1 MVSIQSSALKPQYSA
16 WPPRKV
22 ATLMTSLQ
30 ANKRPTLCLID
41 GSAYIYR
48 AYFALPTLNNSKG
61 LQTNAVYGFT
71 TTLLKIIREHKPDGL
86 AVAFDEKGPTLRHEE
101 FKEYK
106 AQRPPM
112 PDGMKTQIPYIY
124 RVVEALNIPAV
135 RQAGYEA
142 DDLIGTLARQAE
154 QAGYDI
160 VIVTGDKDMLQLVTP
175 HVRIYDPVKDK
186 WSGEAECVAK
196 FGVEPSRVIEVMG
209 LMGDSS
215 DNIPGVKGVGEKTA
229 MKLIAQFGTIDELL
243 QRLDEVAPS
252 RVRMLL
258 TEQADQA
265 RLSRKLATIDT
276 RSPVQFHPESYQLKP
291 PHDDQLTD
299 LLRELEFTSLLK
311 SLQPTQ
317 KQPEAKFHATVTIE
331 DETTARRFV
340 DGVPK
345 AGPLGVHC
353 LLTRQPGI
361 GADVLGLTLSTGGQ
375 TGFIPI
381 DVHTFMRPIIS
392 VLHDV
397 HRPKIVHD
405 LKATLLALH
414 RVGVT
419 LAPPYIDTMIADYLL
434 NPNRRDHSLDTI
446 MLERLGKRLESEK
459 REKTQPQS
467 LFEVDTGSREAAAE
481 AAAALVEV
489 EPILREQL
497 TEQGSLKLFTEV
509 EMPLVPVLADIERNG
524 FLLDVEGLHELSKEL
539 ERELDR
545 MMETITRLAGGEFNI
560 NSPKQLATVLFEKLG
575 LKPLRKTKTGYSTD
589 EDTLT
594 QLAVQHELP
603 AQILSYRSLS
613 KLRSTYVDALPE
625 LVHPETKRLHTSL
638 NQTVAATGRL
648 SSTDPNLQNIPVKG
662 DYGLRI
668 REAFIAP
675 KGHELLCADYSQIEP
690 RILAHLSQDPRL
702 LSVFTKGE
710 DIHMATAMEI
720 FGLPSG
726 QITRDM
732 RRAAKTVVFGIVYGI
747 SPFGLSQNLGVS
759 QPEAK
764 KYIDT
769 FFERFPSV
777 RALMDRNIAE
787 GREKGYT
794 TTILGRRRPIPELQS
809 SDPVQRGFGER
820 MAVNSPIQGSAADLI
835 KVAMINVHR
844 TLRDELPHV
853 KTILQVHDELIFEV
867 PDHDLEEA
875 KRLVKQEMEGVGKQL
890 GLSVPLKVDLGV
902 GKNWRV
908 AHP

>member
-1 MVSIQSSALKPQYSA
+1 MSDSTDA
-16 WPPRKV
+16 RKI
-22 ATLMTSLQ
+22 LY
-30 ANKRPTLCLID
+30 LID

-48 AYFALPTLNNSKG
+48 AFFALPALNNSKG
-61 LQTNAVYGFT
+61 LQTNAVYGFM
-71 TTLLKIIREHKPDGL
+71 TTLLKIIREHTPDGL

-101 FKEYK
+101 FKAYK

-112 PDGMKTQIPYIY
+112 PDGMKAQIPYIH

-135 RQAGYEA
+135 KQVGYEA

-154 QAGYDI
+154 HAGYDV
-160 VIVTGDKDMLQLVTP
+160 VIVTGDKDMLQLLTP

-186 WSGEAECVAK
+186 WSGDAECVAK
-196 FGVEPSRVIEVMG
+196 FGVGPGRVVEVMG
-209 LMGDSS
+209 LMGDAS
-215 DNIPGVKGVGEKTA
+215 DNIPGVKGIGEKTA
-229 MKLIAQFGTIDELL
+229 MKLIAQFGTIEELL
-243 QRLDEVAPS
+243 RRLDEVTPA
-252 RVRMLL
+252 RIKALL
-258 TEQADQA
+258 TEQAENA

-276 RSPVQFHPESYQLKP
+276 QSPVEFHPDSYRIKP
-291 PHDDQLTD
+291 PHDEQLTD

-311 SLQPTQ
+311 SLQSSPKQQELTTQ
-317 KQPEAKFHATVTIE
+317 DIAAIE
-331 DETTARRFV
+331 DEAAAQRFV
-340 DGVPK
+340 DGLPK
-345 AGPLGVHC
+345 NTPLGLHC
-353 LLTRQPGI
+353 LLAGQPGVHT
-361 GADVLGLTLSTGGQ
+361 DVLGMALSTGEH
-375 TGFIPI
+375 TAFIPI
-381 DVHTFMRPIIS
+381 DVHTFMRPIMPL
-392 VLHDV
+392 LHDPYRTKV
-397 HRPKIVHD
+397 VHD
-405 LKATLLALH
+405 LKATLLAFH
-414 RVGVT
+414 RIGVT
-419 LAPPYIDTMIADYLL
+419 LAPPYVDTMIADYLL
-434 NPNRRDHSLDTI
+434 NPNRRDHGLETVA
-446 MLERLGKRLESEK
+446 LERLGKRLGSETHAK
-459 REKTQPQS
+459 AQPQS
-467 LFEVDTGSREAAAE
+467 LFEIDTGSREAAAE
-481 AAAALVEV
+481 AATTLAKLEPLLRDRLV
-489 EPILREQL
+489 
-497 TEQGSLKLFTEV
+497 EQGSSKLFTDV
-509 EMPLVPVLADIERNG
+509 EMPLVPILAEIERNG

-539 ERELDR
+539 EQELDR
-545 MMETITRLAGGEFNI
+545 MLESITRSAGESFNI

-594 QLAVQHELP
+594 QLATQHELP
-603 AQILSYRSLS
+603 AQILNYRSLS
-613 KLRSTYVDALPE
+613 KLKSTYVDALPE
-625 LVHPETKRLHTSL
+625 LVRPETKRLHTSL

-668 REAFIAP
+668 REAFVVP

-690 RILAHLSQDPRL
+690 RILAHLSQDARL

-720 FGLPSG
+720 FGLPSS

-747 SPFGLSQNLGVS
+747 SPFGLSQNLGVP

-769 FFERFPSV
+769 FFERFSAV

-809 SDPVQRGFGER
+809 GDPAQRGFGER

-835 KVAMINVHR
+835 KVAMITVHKK
-844 TLRDELPHV
+844 LHDELPHV
-853 KTILQVHDELIFEV
+853 KMILQVHDELIFEV
-867 PDHDLEEA
+867 PDHVLEEA
-875 KRLVKQEMEGVGKQL
+875 KRLVKQEMEDVGKQL

>member
-1 MVSIQSSALKPQYSA
+1 
-16 WPPRKV
+16 
-22 ATLMTSLQ
+22 MTSPTDR
-30 ANKRPTLCLID
+30 RPTLYLID

-48 AYFALPTLNNSKG
+48 AFFALPALNNSKG

-71 TTLLKIIREHKPDGL
+71 TMLLKIIRERQPDGL

-112 PDGMKTQIPYIY
+112 PDGMKAQIPYIH
-124 RVVEALNIPAV
+124 RVVEALAIPGL

-142 DDLIGTLARQAE
+142 DDLIGTLARKAE
-154 QAGYDI
+154 QAGYDV
-160 VIVTGDKDMLQLVTP
+160 VIVTGDKDMFQLLTP

-186 WSGEAECVAK
+186 WFGEAECIER
-196 FGVEPSRVIEVMG
+196 FGVEPGRVVEIMG
-209 LMGDSS
+209 LMGDAT
-215 DNIPGVKGVGEKTA
+215 DNIPGVKGIGEKTA
-229 MKLIAQFGTIDELL
+229 MKLISQFHTIEELL
-243 QRLDEVAPS
+243 RRVEEVTPA
-252 RVRMLL
+252 RAKTLL
-258 TEQADQA
+258 TEQADNA
-265 RLSRKLATIDT
+265 RLSRKLATIETD
-276 RSPVQFHPESYQLKP
+276 SPVAFDQEALHIKP
-291 PHDDQLTD
+291 AHMDQLSA

-311 SLQPTQ
+311 SLQASDELPKKEQ
-317 KQPEAKFHATVTIE
+317 AAAERIESEKAAHA
-331 DETTARRFV
+331 FV
-340 DGVPK
+340 ESLPK
-345 AGPLGVHC
+345 GATLAVRCLLAGGTGVHAEV
-353 LLTRQPGI
+353 QGI
-361 GADVLGLTLSTGGQ
+361 ALSTGDK
-375 TGFIPI
+375 TAYIPL
-381 DVHTFMRPIIS
+381 DVHDYMRSITS
-392 VLHDV
+392 LLHEPT
-397 HRPKIVHD
+397 RTKAAHD
-405 LKATLLALH
+405 LKATLLAFH
-414 RVGVT
+414 RIGIT
-419 LAPPYIDTMIADYLL
+419 LAAPYADTMVADYLL
-434 NPNRRDHSLDTI
+434 HPNRRDHQLDTLALELLDHRMGAHGKAQSAPTSLFDETSGSSDEAAECASVIAKITPI
-446 MLERLGKRLESEK
+446 MLE
-459 REKTQPQS
+459 Q
-467 LFEVDTGSREAAAE
+467 
-481 AAAALVEV
+481 
-489 EPILREQL
+489 LRG
-497 TEQGSLKLFTEV
+497 QGSLKLFQEV
-509 EMPLVPVLADIERNG
+509 EMPLVPVLAEIERNG
-524 FLLDVEGLHELSKEL
+524 FLLDVEGLHALSKEL
-539 ERELDR
+539 ERDLDR
-545 MMETITRLAGGEFNI
+545 MMESIAAVAGGEFNI
-560 NSPKQLATVLFEKLG
+560 NSPKQLATVLFDKLG

-594 QLAVQHELP
+594 QLATQHDLP

-613 KLRSTYVDALPE
+613 KLKSTYVDALPE
-625 LVHPETKRLHTSL
+625 LIHPDTKRLHTSL

-702 LSVFTKGE
+702 LAVFAKGD

-720 FGLPSG
+720 FDLPSS

-747 SPFGLSQNLGVS
+747 SPFGLSQNIGVS
-759 QPEAK
+759 QAEAK

-769 FFERFPSV
+769 FFEKFAAV

-809 SDPVQRGFGER
+809 GDPVQRGFGER

-844 TLRDELPHV
+844 VLHHDLPHV
-853 KTILQVHDELIFEV
+853 KMILQVHDELIFEV

-875 KRLVKQEMEGVGKQL
+875 KRLVKHEMEAVGQQL

>member
-1 MVSIQSSALKPQYSA
+1 MSDSNTT
-16 WPPRKV
+16 RK
-22 ATLMTSLQ
+22 TLY
-30 ANKRPTLCLID
+30 LID

-48 AYFALPTLNNSKG
+48 AFFALPALNNSKG

-112 PDGMKTQIPYIY
+112 PDGMKSQIPYIHQ
-124 RVVEALNIPAV
+124 VVEALNIPV
-135 RQAGYEA
+135 VKQAGYEA

-154 QAGYDI
+154 QVGYDV
-160 VIVTGDKDMLQLVTP
+160 VIVTGDKDMLQLVTS

-186 WSGEAECVAK
+186 WSGDAECVAK

-209 LMGDSS
+209 LMGDTS
-215 DNIPGVKGVGEKTA
+215 DNIPGVKGIGEKTA

-243 QRLDEVAPS
+243 HRLDEVTPT
-252 RVRMLL
+252 RVKTLL

-276 RSPVQFHPESYQLKP
+276 QSPVEFHPESYRIKP
-291 PHDDQLTD
+291 PHETQLVE

-311 SLQPTQ
+311 SLQPSP
-317 KQPEAKFHATVTIE
+317 KQPEKKTQATAVIE
-331 DETTARRFV
+331 DEAAAQRFA
-340 DGVPK
+340 DSIPND
-345 AGPLGVHC
+345 GPLGVRC
-353 LLTRQPGI
+353 LFNGQSGVH
-361 GADVLGLTLSTGGQ
+361 ADLRGLALSTGEQ
-375 TGFIPI
+375 TAFIPI
-381 DVHTFMRPIIS
+381 DIHSFMRPILP
-392 VLHDV
+392 VLHDT
-397 HRPKIVHD
+397 HRPKVVHD
-405 LKATLLALH
+405 LKATLLAFH
-414 RVGVT
+414 RLGVT
-419 LAPPYIDTMIADYLL
+419 LAPPYVDTMIADYLL
-434 NPNRRDHSLDTI
+434 HPNRRDHSLNTI
-446 MLERLGKRLESEK
+446 MLEWIGAQSGSSK
-459 REKTQPQS
+459 QQNAGPQS
-467 LFEVDTGSREAAAE
+467 LFEIDTGSREEATE
-481 AAAALVEV
+481 AATALARL
-489 EPILREQL
+489 EPILIEQL
-497 TEQGSLKLFTEV
+497 KDQGSLKLFTEV

-524 FLLDVEGLHELSKEL
+524 FLLDVDGLHTLSQEL

-545 MMETITRLAGGEFNI
+545 MMETIARLAGGEFNI

-594 QLAVQHELP
+594 QLASQHELP
-603 AQILSYRSLS
+603 DQILSYRSLS
-613 KLRSTYVDALPE
+613 KLKSTYVDALPQ

-668 REAFIAP
+668 REAFVVP
-675 KGHELLCADYSQIEP
+675 KEHELLCADYSQIEP

-702 LSVFTKGE
+702 LSVFAKGE

-720 FGLPSG
+720 FSLPSS

-759 QPEAK
+759 QAESK

-769 FFERFPSV
+769 FFERFAAV

-809 SDPVQRGFGER
+809 NDPAQRGFGER

-835 KVAMINVHR
+835 KVAMINVHKK
-844 TLRDELPHV
+844 LHEELPHV
-853 KTILQVHDELIFEV
+853 KMILQVHDELIFEV

-875 KRLVKQEMEGVGKQL
+875 KRLVKNEMEGVGKQL
-890 GLSVPLKVDLGV
+890 HLSVPLKVDLGV

>member
-1 MVSIQSSALKPQYSA
+1 MTAPQ
-16 WPPRKV
+16 
-22 ATLMTSLQ
+22 ATS
-30 ANKRPTLCLID
+30 RPTLYLID

-48 AYFALPTLNNSKG
+48 AFFALPALNNSKG

-112 PDGMKTQIPYIY
+112 PDGMKTQIPYIH

-154 QAGYDI
+154 QAGYD
-160 VIVTGDKDMLQLVTP
+160 VMIVTGDKDMLQLLTP
-175 HVRIYDPVKDK
+175 HVRIYDPVKNK
-186 WSGEAECVAK
+186 WSGEVECRER
-196 FGVEPSRVIEVMG
+196 FGVEPARVVEVMG
-209 LMGDSS
+209 LMGDTS
-215 DNIPGVKGVGEKTA
+215 DNIPGVKGIGEKTA

-243 QRLDEVAPS
+243 NRLDEVTPA
-252 RVRMLL
+252 RIKTLL
-258 TEQADQA
+258 TEQAENA

-276 RSPVQFHPESYQLKP
+276 QSPVEFHPESYRIKP
-291 PHDDQLTD
+291 PHDEQLAD
-299 LLRELEFTSLLK
+299 LLRELEFMSLLK
-311 SLQPTQ
+311 SLQPSP
-317 KQPEAKFHATVTIE
+317 KQPETKIQETITIE
-331 DETTARRFV
+331 DEAAAQRFV
-340 DGVPK
+340 GSLLKDASV
-345 AGPLGVHC
+345 GVHC
-353 LLTRQPGI
+353 LLAGQPGVH
-361 GADVLGLTLSTGGQ
+361 ADVQGLALSIGGQ
-375 TGFIPI
+375 TAFFPI
-381 DVHTFMRPIIS
+381 DIHSFMRPIMP
-392 VLHDV
+392 VLHDT
-397 HRPKIVHD
+397 HRPKVVHD
-405 LKATLLALH
+405 LKATLLAFH
-414 RVGVT
+414 RIGVT
-419 LAPPYIDTMIADYLL
+419 LSPPYLDTMIADYLL
-434 NPNRRDHSLDTI
+434 NPNRRDHSLNTI
-446 MLERLGKRLESEK
+446 ALERLGERLGSHKQEQA
-459 REKTQPQS
+459 QPQS
-467 LFEVDTGSREAAAE
+467 LFEVDTGSREETAE
-481 AAAALVEV
+481 AATALAKLA
-489 EPILREQL
+489 PILTEQL
-497 TEQGSLKLFTEV
+497 SEQGSLKLFTEV

-524 FLLDVEGLHELSKEL
+524 FLLDVDGLHELSKEL

-545 MMETITRLAGGEFNI
+545 MMETIARLADGEFNI

-594 QLAVQHELP
+594 QLATQHELP
-603 AQILSYRSLS
+603 AQILNYRSLS
-613 KLRSTYVDALPE
+613 KLKSTYVDALPE
-625 LVHPETKRLHTSL
+625 LIRPETKRLHTSL

-668 REAFIAP
+668 REAFIVP

-747 SPFGLSQNLGVS
+747 SPFGLSQNLGVP

-769 FFERFPSV
+769 FFERFAAV
-777 RALMDRNIAE
+777 RALMNRNIAE

-809 SDPVQRGFGER
+809 SDPTQRGFGER

-835 KVAMINVHR
+835 KIAMINVHKK
-844 TLRDELPHV
+844 LHEELPHV
-853 KTILQVHDELIFEV
+853 KMILQVHDELIFEV

-890 GLSVPLKVDLGV
+890 GLSVPLKVDVGV